1 MATTRAAADPQ
12 QSRQASLAKPH
23 EHERNPDG
31 ISPRGLAVCTP
42 DCPPP
47 RLGRGRVFVGN
58 NQRGDAGGEECT
70 GQQEGPGM

>member
-1 MATTRAAADPQ
+1 MATTRVAADPQ
-12 QSRQASLAKPH
+12 QSHQASLAKPH

-31 ISPRGLAVCTP
+31 ISPRGPAVCTP
-42 DCPPP
+42 ACPPP

-58 NQRGDAGGEECT
+58 NQHGDAGGEGCT